1 VAVAV
6 AVAVAL
12 AMTVAVGSGS
22 GWVAVVRGG
31 AEWQCGHFGGKIMAR
46 VAVVVELW

>member
-1 VAVAV
+1 MAV

-22 GWVAVVRGG
+22 GRVAVVRVCS
-31 AEWQCGHFGGKIMAR
+31 EWQCGHFGGKIMAR
-46 VAVVVELW
+46 VAVAVELW